1 MIDLPEANVTFD
13 GATGPLRGRVRP
25 PASGKARGAMVVCH
39 GRHEDMDGPLVSA
52 LARLASEEGLW
63 TLRLNFAFR
72 EADTEPSA
80 GHADE
85 IADLREAIGYARRAS
100 GSEAVYV
107 AGRGL
112 GAWATVA
119 AATDEMAVGAI
130 LLGLSYVGQPERKM
144 ALERLREF
152 EIPTLVLVGFE
163 SDRVDLPALQE
174 LLAGM
179 TTVNLEVIAGA
190 DHRLEDASGRPM
202 TEAVLLKCE
211 AWLRLRKEERG

>member
-1 MIDLPEANVTFD
+1 MPDDRETDIQFE
-13 GATGPLRGRVRP
+13 GATAPLRGRVRE
-25 PASGKARGAMVVCH
+25 PAHAPTRAAFVIGH
-39 GRHEDMDGPLVSA
+39 GRHEDMDGPLLVA
-52 LARLASEEGLW
+52 LARRASELDLW
-63 TLRLNFAFR
+63 TLRLNFAFCD
-72 EADTEPSA
+72 AGTEPSA

-85 IADLREAIGYARRAS
+85 IADLREAVGYARRSS
-100 GSEAVYV
+100 GTDVVYV

-112 GAWATVA
+112 GAWASVA
-119 AATDEMAVGAI
+119 AATDEITAGAI

-190 DHRLEDASGRPM
+190 DHRLQDAAGLPL
-202 TEAVLLKCE
+202 TETVLMKCE
-211 AWLRLRKEERG
+211 AWLRIRLEG